1 MDKIVWGIIGCGNV
15 TEVKSGP
22 AFNKVANSS
31 LAAVMRRDKTQAQDY
46 AKRHYVK
53 KWYSDADELINDQDV
68 NAIYIATP
76 PDSHE
81 QYTIA
86 AFKAG
91 KPVYVEKPMALNSS
105 EAKRMLDAS
114 VKYSCKLSVAHYRRA
129 QPRFLEIRRLIQDNT
144 LGDILSAEI
153 SLFQAP
159 TPGIADTWRV
169 NPSIS
174 GGGLFHD
181 LAPHQLDL
189 MLYFFGEPKSIK
201 GSSSN
206 RGKNY
211 QADDYVTADIIFGE
225 NVPFKGTWDYTV
237 KPDNELDLCE
247 IKGTKG
253 TLRFPIFTEGCQ
265 LTLEGQPK
273 DLYFPPIQH
282 VQQPMIEQVVYYF
295 LDKGPNPCTASEALI
310 VMEMMDRVTE
320 KLK

>member
-46 AKRHYVK
+46 AKRHHVN
-53 KWYSDADELINDQDV
+53 KWYSDADKLINDRDV
-68 NAIYIATP
+68 NTIYIATP

-91 KPVYVEKPMALNSS
+91 KSVYVEKPMALNSS
-105 EAKRMLDAS
+105 EAQRMLDAS

-129 QPRFLEIRRLIQDNT
+129 QPRFLEIRRLLQDNT
-144 LGDILSAEI
+144 LGNILSAEI

-189 MLYFFGEPKSIK
+189 MLYFFGEPKSVK

-211 QADDYVTADIIFGE
+211 LADDYVTADIIFGD
-225 NVPFKGTWDYTV
+225 NISFNGVWDYSV
-237 KPDNELDLCE
+237 NAGKECDLCE

-253 TLRFPIFTEGCQ
+253 TLRFPIFTDGCQ
-265 LTLEGQPK
+265 LDLDGKSK
-273 DLYFPPIQH
+273 DLYFPPIPH
-282 VQQPMIEQVVYYF
+282 VQQPMIEQVVNYF
-295 LDKGPNPCTASEALI
+295 LDKGPNPCSASEGLT
-310 VMEMMDRVTE
+310 VMQIMDKVIN
-320 KLK
+320 KIK

>member
-1 MDKIVWGIIGCGNV
+1 MDQIVWGIIGCGNV

-31 LAAVMRRDKTQAQDY
+31 LAAVMRRDKTLAQDY
-46 AKRHYVK
+46 AQRHHVK
-53 KWYSDADELINDQDV
+53 KWYSDADELINDRDV

-105 EAKRMLDAS
+105 EALRMLKAS
-114 VKYSCKLSVAHYRRA
+114 EKYSRKLSIAHYRRA
-129 QPRFLEIRRLIQDNT
+129 QPRFLEIRRLIQNNT
-144 LGDILSAEI
+144 LGDILSSEI
-153 SLFQAP
+153 RLFQAP
-159 TPGIADTWRV
+159 TPGVADTWRV

-189 MLYFFGEPKSIK
+189 MLYFFGEPKSVK
-201 GSSSN
+201 GTSSN
-206 RGKNY
+206 QGKNY
-211 QADDYVTADIIFGE
+211 QADDYVTADIIFGQ

-253 TLRFPIFTEGCQ
+253 TLCFPIFTDGCQ
-265 LTLEGQPK
+265 LTLEGQTK
-273 DLYFPPIQH
+273 DLHFLPIPH
-282 VQQPMIEQVVYYF
+282 VQQPMIEQVVNYF
-295 LDKGPNPCTASEALI
+295 LDKGPNPCSASEALI
-310 VMEMMDRVTE
+310 VMEIMDRVCG

>member
-1 MDKIVWGIIGCGNV
+1 MDQIVWGIIGCGNV

-22 AFNKVANSS
+22 AFNKVPNSS
-31 LAAVMRRDKTQAQDY
+31 LDAVMRRDKTLAEDY
-46 AKRHYVK
+46 AKRHHIN
-53 KWYSDADELINDQDV
+53 KWYSDADALINDQDI

-105 EAKRMLDAS
+105 EAQRMLEAS
-114 VKYSCKLSVAHYRRA
+114 EEYSCKLSIAHYRRA
-129 QPRFLEIRRLIQDNT
+129 QPRFLEIRRLIQNNT

-153 SLFQAP
+153 KLFQAP
-159 TPGIADTWRV
+159 TPGVADSWRV
-169 NPSIS
+169 NPLIS

-189 MLYFFGEPKSIK
+189 MLYFFGKPISVS

-211 QADDYVTADIIFGE
+211 QADDYVTADIIFG
-225 NVPFKGTWDYTV
+225 NHVPFNGIWDYTV
-237 KPDNELDLCE
+237 TTDMECDLCE

-253 TLRFPIFTEGCQ
+253 ILQFPIFTDGCR
-265 LTLEGQPK
+265 LTLEGQTT
-273 DLYFPPIQH
+273 DLHFPPIQH
-282 VQQPMIEQVVYYF
+282 VQQPMIEQVVNYF
-295 LDKGPNPCTASEALI
+295 LDKGPNPCSASEALI
-310 VMEMMDRVTE
+310 VMEMMDRVTG

>member
-46 AKRHYVK
+46 AKRHHVN

-105 EAKRMLDAS
+105 EAQRMLDAS

-129 QPRFLEIRRLIQDNT
+129 QPRFLEIRRLIQDST

-211 QADDYVTADIIFGE
+211 QADDYVTADIIFGD
-225 NVPFKGTWDYTV
+225 NVCFKGTWDYTV
-237 KPDNELDLCE
+237 APDKELDLCE

-253 TLRFPIFTEGCQ
+253 TLRFPIFTDGCQ
-265 LTLEGQPK
+265 LTLEGQTK
-273 DLYFPPIQH
+273 DLHFPPIQH
-282 VQQPMIEQVVYYF
+282 VQQPMIEQVVNYF

-310 VMEMMDRVTE
+310 VMEMMDRVTG